1 MMEIEAKR
9 DDIAF
14 TKRLL
19 ELPENRSLST
29 HSSLNPPF
37 S

>member
-19 ELPENRSLST
+19 ELPENRSLAT
-29 HSSLNPPF
+29 HASLKPPC